1 MVRLLSKSTKIF
13 PLASIL
19 LLIILNSPSMA
30 IVKTDGEDVKY
41 VPDSLAF
48 LSSDHAIVIDKT
60 MQRLFVFHSENG
72 QINVVYQARCSTG
85 KNSGMKTMIGDAKTP
100 EGIYFSTRQYSD
112 DELSSIYGSMAFH
125 LNYPNLPDVQ
135 MGLNGNNIWI
145 HGTDMPLQDFQSNG
159 CITLENNDIINISKY
174 IKLFETP
181 VIIYDY
187 IKWVHPEV
195 ILSFRKELRSM
206 LDKWIDAANT
216 GDMTAL
222 ESIYSRD
229 TSTNKKSTNF
239 LIKHTRKW
247 KKRDLAI
254 SLRPKDI
261 SLLKYDNYAV
271 IIFEQV
277 LSLDDFTRS
286 CGYRKLFLKK
296 NPGNWRII
304 GDVLQYP
311 MTDVQFAQNLLA
323 LDESVKTRTEMAG
336 RQKIE
341 ELIKDWSKS
350 WESGDMNK
358 YRSFYA
364 PDFTS
369 AKMDLDGWI
378 SYKTRLSKVNKNIR
392 IEIKNINITSGPQ
405 KGVAVFE
412 QLYHSSRYNAL
423 GVKSLHLKK
432 INDRW
437 KIHRESWKAI
447 KD

>member
-1 MVRLLSKSTKIF
+1 
-13 PLASIL
+13 
-19 LLIILNSPSMA
+19 MA

-85 KNSGMKTMIGDAKTP
+85 KNSGMKIETGDAKTP

-125 LNYPNLPDVQ
+125 LNYPNLLDVQ
-135 MGLNGNNIWI
+135 MGRNGNNIWI
-145 HGTDMPLQDFQSNG
+145 HGTNKLLQDFQSNG
-159 CITLENNDIINISKY
+159 CITLENNDIINVSKY

-181 VIIYDY
+181 FIIYDY
-187 IKWVHPEV
+187 IKWVPLEV
-195 ILSFRKELRSM
+195 ILSFRKELRST
-206 LDKWIDAANT
+206 LDQWIDAANR
-216 GDMTAL
+216 GDRTAL
-222 ESIYSRD
+222 ESIYSRN

-247 KKRDLAI
+247 KKQDLAI

-296 NPGNWRII
+296 NQGNWLII
-304 GDVLQYP
+304 GDVLQHP
-311 MTDVQFAQNLLA
+311 MTDVQFAQNILV
-323 LDESVKTRTEMAG
+323 LDESVKTRMERAG

-341 ELIKDWSKS
+341 DLIKGWSKS

-364 PDFTS
+364 HDFTS
-369 AKMDLDGWI
+369 GKMDLDGWI
-378 SYKTRLSKVNKNIR
+378 SYKTRLSKINKNIR
-392 IEIKNINITSGPQ
+392 IVIKDIKIKLGAQ

-412 QLYHSSRYNAL
+412 QLYNSSQYNAL
-423 GVKSLHLKK
+423 GIKSLQLKK
-432 INDRW
+432 IDDQW
-437 KIHRESWKAI
+437 KIHREFWKAI
-447 KD
+447 KG